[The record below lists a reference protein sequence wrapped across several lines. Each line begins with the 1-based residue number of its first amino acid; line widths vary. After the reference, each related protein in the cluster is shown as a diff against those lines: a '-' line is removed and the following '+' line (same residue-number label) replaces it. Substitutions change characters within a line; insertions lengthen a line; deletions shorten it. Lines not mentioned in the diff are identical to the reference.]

1 MQAINGLPI
10 DKPLAPS
17 FSISYTPYQ
26 FPTPPAEI
34 IGRLQLFNK
43 TIVCRDPD
51 QIVYVKKVPSSSAS
65 ADNTRT
71 NSIIDP
77 HILSQKRRKSLKSF
91 RNASLDIGSYLHPDG
106 NCHDI

>member
-1 MQAINGLPI
+1 MI
-10 DKPLAPS
+10 DICYIFYLYSAW
-17 FSISYTPYQ
+17 Q
-26 FPTPPAEI
+26 FK
-34 IGRLQLFNK
+34 LQFLNK
-43 TIVCRDPD
+43 ITTYRDPD

-77 HILSQKRRKSLKSF
+77 HVLSGKRRKSLKSF

-106 NCHDI
+106 NYNCI